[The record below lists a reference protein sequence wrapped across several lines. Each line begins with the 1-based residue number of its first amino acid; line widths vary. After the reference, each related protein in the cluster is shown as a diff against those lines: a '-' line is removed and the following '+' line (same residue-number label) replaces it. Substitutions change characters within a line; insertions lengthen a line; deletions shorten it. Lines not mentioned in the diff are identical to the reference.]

1 MEASGCWIRSRSI
14 FKAEPVRQSEFQN
27 RHFVLNFRLNSR
39 DHGYKLM
46 VFDHL
51 HPNMNGDWWRG
62 ATLYQIYPRS
72 FCDANGDGI
81 GDLAGIT
88 GRLPYVASL
97 GVDGIWLSPFFTS
110 PMRDFGYDVADHL
123 GVDPLFGS
131 GADFDALL
139 AEAHRLGL
147 KVIIDQVWS
156 HTAAEHPWFQE
167 SRAGRDNAK
176 ADWYVWADA
185 RPDGSPPNNWQS
197 WMGGPAWRWEPRR
210 RQYHLHN
217 FLPQMPDL
225 NFHCAAVQDAV
236 LGIARHWLDRGVDG
250 FRLDT
255 ANLYFHSRGLQ
266 DNPPLPESRR
276 GDSPVLMQQHRH
288 NADQPEAPAFFE
300 RLRSLMDR
308 YGHGSTARM
317 AVAEIGGAEPLS
329 TMVTYTQGGY
339 RLHTAYSFAFLG
351 ERPGAAQ
358 VLSHLAP
365 WAEGAGRQA
374 WPSWAFSNHDAPRVA
389 SRWGSGA
396 AGAFAFGGGAEGRPA
411 AAGAT
416 PITWLALLL
425 ALRGTVFLYQGE
437 ELGLPQSTLAYE
449 DLRDPYGL
457 ANWPLNPGRDGCRTP
472 FPWEADAP
480 QLGFSKA
487 THTWLPVDPAHAPLA
502 VDRQLAD
509 PASTLHATRRLLA
522 LRRAHPALRLG
533 DLEAIASE
541 GDVLVLRRQQAG
553 PGTND
558 ALLLAFNLGARH
570 AAVALP
576 ATVAQA
582 ATAVPL
588 FTHAGAAMQGP
599 VLQLPPGAVLM
610 APLA

>member
-1 MEASGCWIRSRSI
+1 MSS
-14 FKAEPVRQSEFQN
+14 P
-27 RHFVLNFRLNSR
+27 
-39 DHGYKLM
+39 
-46 VFDHL
+46 
-51 HPNMNGDWWRG
+51 WWRG

-72 FCDANGDGI
+72 FADANGDGV
-81 GDLAGIT
+81 GDLPGVTA
-88 GRLPYVASL
+88 RLPYVAAL

-123 GVDPLFGS
+123 GVDPLFGT

-147 KVIIDQVWS
+147 KVVIDQVWS
-156 HTAAEHPWFQE
+156 HTAAEHPWFVE
-167 SRAGRDNAK
+167 SRASRDNAK

-225 NFHCAAVQDAV
+225 NFHCPAVQDAV
-236 LGIARHWLDRGVDG
+236 LDIARHWLDRGVDG

-255 ANLYFHSRGLQ
+255 ANLYFHSRGLE
-266 DNPPLPESRR
+266 DNPPLPEDRR
-276 GDSPVLMQQHRH
+276 GDAPVLMQQHRH

-300 RLRSLMDR
+300 RLRALMDR
-308 YGHGSTARM
+308 YGERM
-317 AVAEIGGAEPLS
+317 AVAEIGGAEPLP
-329 TMVTYTQGGY
+329 TMVAYTQSTQEVQ

-351 ERPGAAQ
+351 DRPDAAQ
-358 VLSHLAP
+358 VLRCLAP
-365 WAEGAGRQA
+365 WGEGAGRDA

-389 SRWGSGA
+389 SRWGDGA
-396 AGAFAFGGGAEGRPA
+396 AGAFAFGGRADGRPV

-416 PITWLALLL
+416 PVTWLALLL

-437 ELGLPQSTLAYE
+437 ELGLPQSTLAFE
-449 DLRDPYGL
+449 HIRDPYGL

-472 FPWEADAP
+472 FPWQADAP
-480 QLGFSKA
+480 QHGFSRA
-487 THTWLPVDPAHAPLA
+487 ARTWLPVDPAHAPLA
-502 VDRQLAD
+502 VDRQEAD
-509 PASTLHATRRLLA
+509 PGSTLHATRRLLA

-533 DLEAIASE
+533 SLQALMAE
-541 GDVLVLRRQQAG
+541 GDVLVLRREHGEGAHR
-553 PGTND
+553 D
-558 ALLLAFNLGARH
+558 ALLLAFNLGAT
-570 AAVALP
+570 P
-576 ATVAQA
+576 ATLPWPAAA
-582 ATAVPL
+582 ATRAEPL
-588 FTHAGAAMQGP
+588 FTHAGAARRGEQ
-599 VLQLPPGAVLM
+599 LHLPPGAVLV